1 MAKDLKVQKNS
12 PNESDKKSEATA
24 KAKEKDKKSSK
35 PKKKGFVK
43 FFKDAT
49 AEFKKVVWPSK
60 KKVLNNTGI
69 VIATMVVATIFVGGL
84 DFGLLK
90 LFSLILG
97 LE

>member
-49 AEFKKVVWPSK
+49 AEFKKVVWPTPK
-60 KKVLNNTGI
+60 ETTHNTVVVLVVCGL
-69 VIATMVVATIFVGGL
+69 ATVAILGVDTI
-84 DFGLLK
+84 FGLLNGL
-90 LFSLILG
+90 LFK
-97 LE
+97 